1 MSDLNQRPSDYKSDA
16 LPAELNWQR
25 ALLYIAGNKIS
36 SVKIHKSLAFG
47 HRPVNHIGMI
57 KLPELLAPAG
67 TLDAFK
73 TAILYGADAIYAGL
87 PGFSMR
93 ARAKITTDEVK
104 AGIELAH
111 NAEKKVYL
119 AFNLFAH
126 DFEYENLGR
135 VSDTIN
141 YLRPDALIVSDPGI
155 VMWVR
160 ENHPDIP
167 IHISTQANIC
177 SARSVKFWQAAGAKL
192 CVLAREV
199 THNEFKSIRAACPD
213 VGLEIFVHGAMCMS
227 YSGRC
232 LLSNF
237 ITGRP
242 ANRGACA
249 QLCRWKYD
257 VILREHDSGVEMPIE
272 EDERGAYIM
281 NSKDLCLMPRL
292 GEVISA
298 APDSL
303 KIEGRNRSEYYV
315 GSVVH
320 AYRCAMDAY
329 AADPAGFDPAPFMNA
344 LNVLETRGYTT
355 AFFDGP
361 VGPDAH
367 DYDTTR
373 STSEYHAAG
382 VITNATDDEITLELR
397 NEIKAGDEITF
408 ILPGTMDKATVK
420 PARLINAANRTEVQ
434 KMAAGQHNSIII
446 PREWLPDGLGGK
458 FVPYV
463 LAYKHK

>member
-1 MSDLNQRPSDYKSDA
+1 MFVFVCKN
-16 LPAELNWQR
+16 
-25 ALLYIAGNKIS
+25 INKI
-36 SVKIHKSLAFG
+36 LAFVIIWG
-47 HRPVNHIGMI
+47 KIISMNT

-93 ARAKITTDEVK
+93 ARAKIDVEGVK
-104 AGIELAH
+104 QGIELAH
-111 NAEKKVYL
+111 AAGKKVYL

-126 DFEYENLGR
+126 DHEYANMPR
-135 VSDTIN
+135 VAEVIQ
-141 YLRPDALIVSDPGI
+141 YLKPDALIVSDPGI

-160 ENHPDIP
+160 ENFPDIP

-177 SARSVKFWQAAGAKL
+177 SAKTVKFWQNAGAKL

-199 THNEFKSIRAACPD
+199 SHSEFKNIRAECPD
-213 VGLEIFVHGAMCMS
+213 IGLEIFVHGAMCMS

-257 VILREHDSGVEMPIE
+257 VILREADTGIEMPID

-292 GEVISA
+292 GEVVA
-298 APDSL
+298 ANPDSL

-320 AYRCAMDAY
+320 AYRCALDAY
-329 AADPAGFDPAPFMNA
+329 ARDPENFDPAPFMEN
-344 LNVLETRGYTT
+344 LNRLETRGYTT

-361 VGPDAH
+361 LGPSAH
-367 DYDTTR
+367 NYDTTR

-382 VITNATDDEITLELR
+382 VITAADDENITFELR
-397 NEIKAGDEITF
+397 NETRVGDEVTF
-408 ILPGTMDKATVK
+408 ILPGTMDKISVTLEK
-420 PARLINAANRTEVQ
+420 LINAKNGDAVE
-434 KMAAGQHNSIII
+434 KMAAGMGNSILI
-446 PREWLPDGLGGK
+446 PRAWLGNNHQDKL
-458 FVPYV
+458 VPYV
-463 LAYKHK
+463 LAYKKKR

>member
-1 MSDLNQRPSDYKSDA
+1 
-16 LPAELNWQR
+16 
-25 ALLYIAGNKIS
+25 
-36 SVKIHKSLAFG
+36 
-47 HRPVNHIGMI
+47 MI

-93 ARAKITTDEVK
+93 ARAKITTEEVK
-104 AGIELAH
+104 AGIDMAH
-111 NAEKKVYL
+111 AAGKKVYL

-126 DFEYENLGR
+126 DHEYANLPR
-135 VSDTIN
+135 VGQIIN

-177 SARSVKFWQAAGAKL
+177 SAQSVKFWQAAGAKL

-199 THNEFKSIRAACPD
+199 SHSEFKSIRAACPD
-213 VGLEIFVHGAMCMS
+213 MGLEIFVHGAMCMA

-237 ITGRP
+237 MTGRP

-257 VILREHDSGVEMPIE
+257 VVLRECESGREMLLD
-272 EDERGAYIM
+272 EDDHGAYIM
-281 NSKDLCLMPRL
+281 NSRDLCLMPRL
-292 GEVISA
+292 ADVISYG
-298 APDSL
+298 PDSL

-315 GSVVH
+315 GSVVR
-320 AYRCAMDAY
+320 AYRAAMDAY
-329 AADPAGFDPAPFMNA
+329 AANPDNFDPAPFMA
-344 LNVLETRGYTT
+344 DLNVLETRGYTT

-367 DYDTTR
+367 DYETTR
-373 STSEYHAAG
+373 SSSDFHAAG
-382 VITNATDDEITLELR
+382 VITEAHDNRIVFELR
-397 NEIKAGDEITF
+397 NEIRAGDEITF
-408 ILPGTMDKATVK
+408 ILPGGGKFK
-420 PARLINAANRTEVQ
+420 LSLPQIINAKTGEIMP
-434 KMAAGQHNSIII
+434 KMSAGQRNSIII
-446 PREWLPDGLGGK
+446 PREWLKGAPADK

-463 LAYKHK
+463 LAYKRK

>member
-1 MSDLNQRPSDYKSDA
+1 M
-16 LPAELNWQR
+16 
-25 ALLYIAGNKIS
+25 
-36 SVKIHKSLAFG
+36 V
-47 HRPVNHIGMI
+47 

-67 TLDAFK
+67 TLDAFR
-73 TAILYGADAIYAGL
+73 TALLYGADAIYAGL

-93 ARAKITTDEVK
+93 ARAKITTEEVK
-104 AGIELAH
+104 QGIDLAH
-111 NAEKKVYL
+111 RAGKKVYL

-126 DFEYENLGR
+126 DHEYANLAR
-135 VSDTIN
+135 VGEVIN

-155 VMWVR
+155 LMWVR
-160 ENHPDIP
+160 ENHPDIA
-167 IHISTQANIC
+167 IHVSTQANIC
-177 SARSVKFWQAAGAKL
+177 SAASVKFWQAAGARL

-199 THNEFKSIRAACPD
+199 SHSEFKSIRAACPD

-257 VILREHDSGVEMPIE
+257 VVLRERESGVEMPLE
-272 EDERGAYIM
+272 QDERGAYIL

-292 GEVISA
+292 AEVIA
-298 APDSL
+298 AGPDSL

-315 GSVVH
+315 GSVVR
-320 AYRCAMDAY
+320 AYRAALDAY
-329 AADPAGFDPAPFMNA
+329 AADPANFNPDPFMA
-344 LNVLETRGYTT
+344 DLNILQTRGYTT
-355 AFFDGP
+355 AFFDGRP
-361 VGPDAH
+361 GPDAH
-367 DYDTTR
+367 DYNTTR
-373 STSEYHAAG
+373 SSSDYLAAG
-382 VITNATDDEITLELR
+382 VITNITNQDITFELR
-397 NEIKAGDEITF
+397 NEIKKDDEITF
-408 ILPGTMDKATVK
+408 LLPGGADKF
-420 PARLINAANRTEVQ
+420 RLKLPEIINAQTGEIVP
-434 KMAAGQHNSIII
+434 KLAAGQHNSIII
-446 PREWLPDGLGGK
+446 PRKWLLSAPSDK

>member
-1 MSDLNQRPSDYKSDA
+1 MQNC
-16 LPAELNWQR
+16 AEN
-25 ALLYIAGNKIS
+25 INT
-36 SVKIHKSLAFG
+36 
-47 HRPVNHIGMI
+47 MI

-93 ARAKITTDEVK
+93 ARAKITVDQVRT
-104 AGIELAH
+104 GIDLAH
-111 NAEKKVYL
+111 AAGRRVYL

-126 DFEYENLGR
+126 ERDFENMPR
-135 VSDTIN
+135 VADTIK
-141 YLRPDALIVSDPGI
+141 YLNPDALIISDPG
-155 VMWVR
+155 VLMWVR
-160 ENHPDIP
+160 ENFPDMP

-177 SARSVKFWQAAGAKL
+177 SAASVKFWQTAGARL

-199 THNEFKSIRAACPD
+199 SHPEFRVIREKCPD
-213 VGLEIFVHGAMCMS
+213 IGLEIFVHGAMCMS

-257 VILREHDSGVEMPIE
+257 VILREHESGIEMPID
-272 EDERGAYIM
+272 EDDHGAYIM
-281 NSKDLCLMPRL
+281 NARDLCLMPRL
-292 GEVISA
+292 REVIESR
-298 APDSL
+298 PDSL

-315 GSVVH
+315 GAVVH
-320 AYRCAMDAY
+320 AYRAALDAY
-329 AADPAGFDPAPFMNA
+329 ARNPSEFDPAPYMA
-344 LNVLETRGYTT
+344 ELERLETRGYTT

-367 DYDTTR
+367 NYETGR
-373 STSEYHAAG
+373 SVSQYHAAG
-382 VITNATDDEITLELR
+382 VVTATDAEKITLELR
-397 NEIKAGDEITF
+397 NKLYRSAQRREYIGKT
-408 ILPGTMDKATVK
+408 GTYYKRGKWRIFTKNVRG
-420 PARLINAANRTEVQ
+420 PA
-434 KMAAGQHNSIII
+434 
-446 PREWLPDGLGGK
+446 
-458 FVPYV
+458 
-463 LAYKHK
+463 

>member
-1 MSDLNQRPSDYKSDA
+1 MK
-16 LPAELNWQR
+16 
-25 ALLYIAGNKIS
+25 KI
-36 SVKIHKSLAFG
+36 
-47 HRPVNHIGMI
+47 
-57 KLPELLAPAG
+57 PELLAPAG

-73 TAILYGADAIYAGL
+73 TAVLYGADAIYAGL

-93 ARAKITTDEVK
+93 ARAKITVDEVK
-104 AGIELAH
+104 QGIDFAH
-111 NAEKKVYL
+111 AHGKRVYL

-126 DFEYENLGR
+126 DRDYENMGR
-135 VSDTIN
+135 VSEVLN
-141 YLRPDALIVSDPGI
+141 YLRPDALIISDAG
-155 VMWVR
+155 VLLWVR
-160 ENHPDIP
+160 EHHPDIP

-177 SARSVKFWQAAGAKL
+177 SASTVKFWQNAGAVQ

-199 THNEFKSIRAACPD
+199 THDEFKSIRAACPD
-213 VGLEIFVHGAMCMS
+213 IGLEIFIHGAMCMS

-257 VILREHDSGVEMPIE
+257 VILREVESGIEMPID

-292 GEVISA
+292 KEVIESC
-298 APDSL
+298 PDTL

-315 GSVVH
+315 GSVTR
-320 AYRCAMDAY
+320 AYRNAIDEY
-329 AADPAGFDPAPFMNA
+329 VKNPENFDPTPFMDD
-344 LNVLETRGYTT
+344 LNVLESRGYTT

-361 VGPDAH
+361 VTSDAH
-367 DYDTTR
+367 NYETTR
-373 STSEYHAAG
+373 SSSDWHAAG
-382 VITNATDDEITLELR
+382 VITGADNEKIIFELR
-397 NEIKAGDEITF
+397 NEIVAGDEIKF
-408 ILPGTMDKATVK
+408 ILPNINEKVTVVIDKI
-420 PARLINAANRTEVQ
+420 INANNGEILP
-434 KMAAGQHNSIII
+434 KMSAGQHNSIII
-446 PREWLPDGLGGK
+446 PIEKIPTQYREK
-458 FVPYV
+458 MVPYV

>member
-1 MSDLNQRPSDYKSDA
+1 MK
-16 LPAELNWQR
+16 
-25 ALLYIAGNKIS
+25 
-36 SVKIHKSLAFG
+36 
-47 HRPVNHIGMI
+47 

-104 AGIELAH
+104 QGIDLAH
-111 NAEKKVYL
+111 GAGKKVYL

-126 DFEYENLGR
+126 DHEYANLSR
-135 VSDTIN
+135 VSDVIN

-155 VMWVR
+155 MMWVR
-160 ENHPDIP
+160 ENHPNMP

-177 SARSVKFWQAAGAKL
+177 SAQSVKFWQNAGAKL
-192 CVLAREV
+192 CVLSREV
-199 THNEFKSIRAACPD
+199 SHSEFKTIRAACPD
-213 VGLEIFVHGAMCMS
+213 IGLEIFVHGAMCMA

-237 ITGRP
+237 MTGRP

-257 VILREHDSGVEMPIE
+257 VILRECQSGREMSLT
-272 EDERGAYIM
+272 EDQHGAYIM
-281 NSKDLCLMPRL
+281 NSRDLCLMPRL
-292 GEVISA
+292 GEVIESG
-298 APDSL
+298 PDSL

-320 AYRCAMDAY
+320 AYRAALDSY
-329 AADPAGFDPAPFMNA
+329 AADPENFDPAPFQA
-344 LNVLETRGYTT
+344 DLNILESRGYTT
-355 AFFDGP
+355 AFFDGHL
-361 VGPDAH
+361 GPDAH
-367 DYDTTR
+367 DYETTR
-373 STSEYHAAG
+373 SSSDYHAAG
-382 VITNATDDEITLELR
+382 VITSATPQEIVLELR
-397 NEIKAGDEITF
+397 NEINANDEITF
-408 ILPGTMDKATVK
+408 LLPGTMDRETVK
-420 PARLINAANRTEVQ
+420 LPRIINAANGQEVP
-434 KMAAGQHNSIII
+434 KLSAGQHNSIII
-446 PREWLPDGLGGK
+446 PREWLSGAHSDK
-458 FVPYV
+458 FVPLV

>member
-1 MSDLNQRPSDYKSDA
+1 M
-16 LPAELNWQR
+16 
-25 ALLYIAGNKIS
+25 
-36 SVKIHKSLAFG
+36 
-47 HRPVNHIGMI
+47 MI

-104 AGIELAH
+104 AGIDLAH
-111 NAEKKVYL
+111 AAGRKVYL

-126 DFEYENLGR
+126 ERDFVNMPR
-135 VSDTIN
+135 VSEIIN
-141 YLRPDALIVSDPGI
+141 YLNPDALIVADPG
-155 VMWVR
+155 VMMWVR
-160 ENHPDIP
+160 EHHPEIP

-177 SARSVKFWQAAGAKL
+177 SAESVKFWQAAGARL

-199 THNEFKSIRAACPD
+199 SHDEFKIIREKCPD
-213 VGLEIFVHGAMCMS
+213 IGLEIFIHGAMCMS

-257 VILREHDSGVEMPIE
+257 VILRECESGIEMPIE
-272 EDERGAYIM
+272 EDARGAYIM
-281 NSKDLCLMPRL
+281 NSRDLCLMPRL
-292 GEVISA
+292 RDVLESH
-298 APDSL
+298 PDSL

-329 AADPAGFDPAPFMNA
+329 ARDPENFNPAPFMNM
-344 LNVLETRGYTT
+344 LNRMESRGYTT
-355 AFFDGP
+355 AFFDGNL
-361 VGPDAH
+361 GPDAH
-367 DYDTTR
+367 NYETTR
-373 STSEYHAAG
+373 STSAWHAAG
-382 VITNATDDEITLELR
+382 VITAVDDEKITLELR
-397 NEIKAGDEITF
+397 NEIKQGDEITF
-408 ILPGTMDKATVK
+408 ILPGDTTGVSIVL
-420 PARLINAANRTEVQ
+420 PQIINAKNGESVP
-434 KMAAGQHNSIII
+434 KLSAGQNNSLII
-446 PREWLPDGLGGK
+446 PRQWINSADYQK

-463 LAYKHK
+463 LATKKK

>member
-1 MSDLNQRPSDYKSDA
+1 MTK
-16 LPAELNWQR
+16 
-25 ALLYIAGNKIS
+25 
-36 SVKIHKSLAFG
+36 
-47 HRPVNHIGMI
+47 

-93 ARAKITTDEVK
+93 ARAKINVEEVK
-104 AGIELAH
+104 QGIELAH
-111 NAEKKVYL
+111 AAGKKVYL

-126 DFEYENLGR
+126 DHEYENMPR
-135 VSDTIN
+135 VSEIIN
-141 YLRPDALIVSDPGI
+141 YLSPDALIVSDAGI
-155 VMWVR
+155 MMYVR
-160 ENHPDIP
+160 ENHPNIP

-177 SARSVKFWQAAGAKL
+177 SAKTVKFWQNAGAKL

-199 THNEFKSIRAACPD
+199 SHNEFRHIRTECPD
-213 VGLEIFVHGAMCMS
+213 IGLEIFVHGAMCMS

-237 ITGRP
+237 VTGRP

-257 VILREHDSGVEMPIE
+257 VILRERESGLEMPID

-281 NSKDLCLMPRL
+281 NSRDLCLMPRL
-292 GEVISA
+292 GEVLSA
-298 APDSL
+298 GPDSL

-320 AYRCAMDAY
+320 AYRCALDAY
-329 AADPAGFDPAPFMNA
+329 AENPDTFNPDEFMTE
-344 LNVLETRGYTT
+344 LNRLETRGYTT

-361 VGPDAH
+361 VTADAH
-367 DYDTTR
+367 NYETTR
-373 STSEYHAAG
+373 STSDFHAAG
-382 VITNATDDEITLELR
+382 VITAVDDDNITFELR
-397 NEIKAGDEITF
+397 NETRAGDEITF
-408 ILPGTMDKATVK
+408 ILPNTMDKVSVK
-420 PARLINAANRTEVQ
+420 LEKLVNAKNGEVVE
-434 KMAAGQHNSIII
+434 KMAAGMGNSILI
-446 PREWLPDGLGGK
+446 PRTLLGEKHADK

-463 LAYKHK
+463 LAYKNKR

>member
-1 MSDLNQRPSDYKSDA
+1 
-16 LPAELNWQR
+16 
-25 ALLYIAGNKIS
+25 
-36 SVKIHKSLAFG
+36 
-47 HRPVNHIGMI
+47 MI
-57 KLPELLAPAG
+57 KMPELLAPAG
-67 TLDAFK
+67 TLDAFR

-93 ARAKITTDEVK
+93 ARAKITTDEVRS
-104 AGIELAH
+104 GIELAH
-111 NAEKKVYL
+111 AAGKKVYL

-126 DFEYENLGR
+126 DGEYANMPR
-135 VSDTIN
+135 VSEIIRH
-141 YLRPDALIVSDPGI
+141 LSPDALIVSDPG
-155 VMWVR
+155 VLMWVR
-160 ENHPDIP
+160 ENHPNIP

-177 SARSVKFWQAAGAKL
+177 SAASVKFWQNAGAAL

-199 THNEFKSIRAACPD
+199 SHKEFVSIRRACPD
-213 VGLEIFVHGAMCMS
+213 IKLEIFVHGAMCMA

-257 VILREHDSGVEMPIE
+257 VILRECESGIEMPIS

-281 NSKDLCLMPRL
+281 NSRDLCLMPRL
-292 GEVISA
+292 REVIESG
-298 APDSL
+298 PDSL

-320 AYRCAMDAY
+320 AYRAALDDY
-329 AADPAGFDPAPFMNA
+329 ARDPENFDPTKYMEM
-344 LNVLETRGYTT
+344 LNVLESRGYTT

-361 VGPDAH
+361 VPPSAH
-367 DYDTTR
+367 NYDSAR
-373 STSEYHAAG
+373 SVSEYHAAG
-382 VITNATDDEITLELR
+382 VVTAKNNSEVTLELR
-397 NEIKAGDEITF
+397 NEIKPGDEITF
-408 ILPGTMDKATVK
+408 IIPHETRGVHVHINQI
-420 PARLINAANRTEVQ
+420 INAKDNSVMP
-434 KMAAGQHNSIII
+434 KMSAGQNNAIKI
-446 PREWLPDGLGGK
+446 PRDWVDAENFDKL
-458 FVPYV
+458 VPFV

>member
-1 MSDLNQRPSDYKSDA
+1 
-16 LPAELNWQR
+16 
-25 ALLYIAGNKIS
+25 
-36 SVKIHKSLAFG
+36 
-47 HRPVNHIGMI
+47 MI

-93 ARAKITTDEVK
+93 ARAKITIDQVRT
-104 AGIELAH
+104 GIDLAH
-111 NAEKKVYL
+111 AAGRKVYL

-126 DFEYENLGR
+126 ERDFDNMPR
-135 VSDTIN
+135 VAEVIE
-141 YLRPDALIVSDPGI
+141 YLRPDALIVADPG
-155 VMWVR
+155 VMMWVR
-160 ENHPDIP
+160 EHFPDMP
-167 IHISTQANIC
+167 IHVSTQANIC
-177 SARSVKFWQAAGAKL
+177 SAESVKFWQNAGASL

-199 THNEFKSIRAACPD
+199 PHSEFKIIREKCPD
-213 VGLEIFVHGAMCMS
+213 TGLEIFIHGAMCMS

-257 VILREHDSGVEMPIE
+257 VILREPNSGIEMPIT
-272 EDERGAYIM
+272 EDNRGAYIM
-281 NSKDLCLMPRL
+281 NSRDLCLMPRL
-292 GEVISA
+292 REVLESR
-298 APDSL
+298 PDSL

-329 AADPAGFDPAPFMNA
+329 ARDPDNFDVGPFMEM
-344 LNVLETRGYTT
+344 LNRLETRGYTT

-361 VGPDAH
+361 VGQDAH
-367 DYDTTR
+367 NYETAR
-373 STSEYHAAG
+373 SVSDWHAAG
-382 VITNATDDEITLELR
+382 VITATDSDKIIMELR
-397 NEIKAGDEITF
+397 NEIIAGDTIYF
-408 ILPGTMDKATVK
+408 IVPGDDKDIPIK
-420 PARLINAANRTEVQ
+420 LSQIINADTGAIQ
-434 KMAAGQHNSIII
+434 PKMSAGQNNSVII
-446 PREWLPDGLGGK
+446 PRAWFGAADINKL
-458 FVPYV
+458 VPCV
-463 LAYKHK
+463 FAYKHK

>member
-1 MSDLNQRPSDYKSDA
+1 MSKL
-16 LPAELNWQR
+16 
-25 ALLYIAGNKIS
+25 
-36 SVKIHKSLAFG
+36 
-47 HRPVNHIGMI
+47 

-93 ARAKITTDEVK
+93 ARAKITTDEVRQ
-104 AGIELAH
+104 GIELAH
-111 NAEKKVYL
+111 AAGKKVYL

-126 DFEYENLGR
+126 DFEYAHMPR
-135 VSDTIN
+135 VADTIR
-141 YLRPDALIVSDPGI
+141 YLQPDALIVSDPGI

-160 ENHPDIP
+160 ENFPDMP

-177 SARSVKFWQAAGAKL
+177 SAKTVKFWQNAGAKL

-199 THNEFKSIRAACPD
+199 SHNEFKNIRAECPD
-213 VGLEIFVHGAMCMS
+213 IGLEIFVHGAMCMS

-257 VILREHDSGVEMPIE
+257 VILRERESGVEMPIE
-272 EDERGAYIM
+272 EDTRGAYIM

-292 GEVISA
+292 GEVVSA

-320 AYRCAMDAY
+320 AYRCALDSY
-329 AADPAGFDPAPFMNA
+329 ARDPENFDPAPFMA
-344 LNVLETRGYTT
+344 ELNRMETRGYTT

-361 VGPDAH
+361 VGADAH
-367 DYDTTR
+367 NYETTR
-373 STSEYHAAG
+373 STSNYHAAG
-382 VITNATDDEITLELR
+382 VITAVSDENITFELR
-397 NEIKAGDEITF
+397 NETRAGDEITF
-408 ILPGTMDKATVK
+408 ILPGTMDSVSVK
-420 PARLINAANRTEVQ
+420 LTELINAKNGQAVE
-434 KMAAGQHNSIII
+434 KLAAGMGNSVLI
-446 PREWLPDGLGGK
+446 PRSWLPDAHMDK
-458 FVPYV
+458 FVPCV
-463 LAYKHK
+463 LAYKKK

>member
-1 MSDLNQRPSDYKSDA
+1 
-16 LPAELNWQR
+16 
-25 ALLYIAGNKIS
+25 
-36 SVKIHKSLAFG
+36 
-47 HRPVNHIGMI
+47 MI

-93 ARAKITTDEVK
+93 ARAKITTDQVR
-104 AGIELAH
+104 AGIDLAH
-111 NAEKKVYL
+111 AAGRKVYL

-126 DFEYENLGR
+126 ERDFIDMPR
-135 VSDTIN
+135 VAETIK
-141 YLRPDALIVSDPGI
+141 YLRPDALIVADAG
-155 VMWVR
+155 VMMWVR
-160 ENHPDIP
+160 EHFPDMP

-177 SARSVKFWQAAGAKL
+177 SAASVKFWQNAGAKL
-192 CVLAREV
+192 CVLSREV
-199 THNEFKSIRAACPD
+199 SHNEFKIIREKCPD
-213 VGLEIFVHGAMCMS
+213 IGLEIFVHGAMCMS

-257 VILREHDSGVEMPIE
+257 VILREHESGIEMPIE
-272 EDERGAYIM
+272 EDARGAYIM
-281 NSKDLCLMPRL
+281 NAKDLCLMPRL
-292 GEVISA
+292 GEVLESR
-298 APDSL
+298 PDSL

-329 AADPAGFDPAPFMNA
+329 AQNPDDFNPAPFMA
-344 LNVLETRGYTT
+344 ELNRLETRGYTT

-361 VGPDAH
+361 AGADAH
-367 DYDTTR
+367 NYETTR
-373 STSEYHAAG
+373 STSDWHAAG
-382 VITNATDDEITLELR
+382 VIVSATGDKIILELR
-397 NEIKAGDEITF
+397 NEIKSGDAITF
-408 ILPGTMDKATVK
+408 ILPGRTDGLTITLPRV
-420 PARLINAANRTEVQ
+420 INAKTGEIQ
-434 KMAAGQHNSIII
+434 PKMSAGQNNSLVI
-446 PREWLPDGLGGK
+446 PRDWFGANDTDALSPCI
-458 FVPYV
+458 

>member
-1 MSDLNQRPSDYKSDA
+1 MPHNYTYARNQSKQKFAGIKINLENAVR
-16 LPAELNWQR
+16 R
-25 ALLYIAGNKIS
+25 ASITT
-36 SVKIHKSLAFG
+36 
-47 HRPVNHIGMI
+47 MI

-93 ARAKITTDEVK
+93 ARAKITTEEVR

-111 NAEKKVYL
+111 AAGRKVYL

-126 DFEYENLGR
+126 DREYVNMPR
-135 VSDTIN
+135 VSETIR
-141 YLRPDALIVSDPGI
+141 YLNPDALIVADPG
-155 VMWVR
+155 VLMWVR
-160 ENHPDIP
+160 EHHPNMP

-177 SARSVKFWQAAGAKL
+177 SAASVRFWQNAGASL

-199 THNEFKSIRAACPD
+199 SHAEFAAIRRACPD
-213 VGLEIFVHGAMCMS
+213 IKLEIFVHGAMCMA

-257 VILREHDSGVEMPIE
+257 VILREHESGIEMPIT

-281 NSKDLCLMPRL
+281 NSRDLCLMPRL
-292 GEVISA
+292 AEVLES

-329 AADPAGFDPAPFMNA
+329 ARDPEKFDPAAYMEM
-344 LNVLETRGYTT
+344 LNVLESRGYTT

-361 VGPDAH
+361 VPPDAH
-367 DYDTTR
+367 NYDSAR
-373 STSEYHAAG
+373 STSTYHAAG
-382 VITNATDDEITLELR
+382 VVTAVNGDGVTMELR
-397 NEIKAGDEITF
+397 NEINAGEEINF
-408 ILPGTMDKATVK
+408 VLPNAVDVVTVHIEK
-420 PARLINAANRTEVQ
+420 IINARDDMVQ
-434 KMAAGQHNSIII
+434 PKMSAGQHNAIKI
-446 PREWLPDGLGGK
+446 PRKWFPAECIDK
-458 FVPYV
+458 ISPYI
-463 LAYKHK
+463 LAYKRK

>member
-1 MSDLNQRPSDYKSDA
+1 MPHNYTYARNQSKQKFAR
-16 LPAELNWQR
+16 
-25 ALLYIAGNKIS
+25 IKINLENAVRQAS
-36 SVKIHKSLAFG
+36 ITH
-47 HRPVNHIGMI
+47 MI

-93 ARAKITTDEVK
+93 ARAKITTEEVRT
-104 AGIELAH
+104 GVELAY
-111 NAEKKVYL
+111 AAGRKVYL

-126 DFEYENLGR
+126 DREYANMPR
-135 VSDTIN
+135 VSETIR
-141 YLRPDALIVSDPGI
+141 YLNPDALIVADPG
-155 VMWVR
+155 VLMWVR
-160 ENHPDIP
+160 EHHPDMP

-177 SARSVKFWQAAGAKL
+177 SGASVKFWQNAGASL

-199 THNEFKSIRAACPD
+199 SHAEFAAIRRTCPD
-213 VGLEIFVHGAMCMS
+213 IKLEIFVHGAMCMA

-257 VILREHDSGVEMPIE
+257 VILRECESGIEMPIT

-281 NSKDLCLMPRL
+281 NSRDLCLMPRL
-292 GEVISA
+292 AEVLES

-329 AADPAGFDPAPFMNA
+329 ARDPENFDPTKYMEM
-344 LNVLETRGYTT
+344 LNVLESRGYTT

-361 VGPDAH
+361 VPPDAH
-367 DYDTTR
+367 NYDTAR
-373 STSEYHAAG
+373 SVSAYHAAG
-382 VITNATDDEITLELR
+382 VVTAVDGDGVTMELR
-397 NEIKAGDEITF
+397 NEIRAGEEINF
-408 ILPGTMDKATVK
+408 VLPNAVDVVTVHIEK
-420 PARLINAANRTEVQ
+420 IINARDGAVQ
-434 KMAAGQHNSIII
+434 PKMSAGQNNAIKI
-446 PREWLPDGLGGK
+446 PRKWFPAENVNK
-458 FVPYV
+458 ISPYI
-463 LAYKHK
+463 LAYKRK

>member
-1 MSDLNQRPSDYKSDA
+1 MVQN
-16 LPAELNWQR
+16 
-25 ALLYIAGNKIS
+25 
-36 SVKIHKSLAFG
+36 IHT
-47 HRPVNHIGMI
+47 MM

-93 ARAKITTDEVK
+93 ARAKITTEEVK
-104 AGIELAH
+104 QGIELAH
-111 NAEKKVYL
+111 AAGKKVYL

-126 DFEYENLGR
+126 DHEYENMGH
-135 VSDTIN
+135 VSEIIN
-141 YLRPDALIVSDPGI
+141 YLSPDALIVSDAGI
-155 VMWVR
+155 MMYVR
-160 ENHPDIP
+160 EHHPDIP

-177 SARSVKFWQAAGAKL
+177 SARTVKFWQNAGAKL

-199 THNEFKSIRAACPD
+199 SHSEFKNIRKLCPD
-213 VGLEIFVHGAMCMS
+213 IGLEIFVHGAMCMS

-237 ITGRP
+237 VTGRP

-257 VILREHDSGVEMPIE
+257 VVLRERESGLEMPID

-292 GEVISA
+292 AEVVSA
-298 APDSL
+298 NPDSL

-315 GSVVH
+315 GSVVR
-320 AYRCAMDAY
+320 AYRCALDAY
-329 AADPAGFDPAPFMNA
+329 ARDPENFDPEPFMA
-344 LNVLETRGYTT
+344 DLNRLETRGYTT

-361 VGPDAH
+361 VTPDAH
-367 DYDTTR
+367 NYETTR
-373 STSEYHAAG
+373 STSDFCAAG
-382 VITNATDDEITLELR
+382 VITAVDDENITFELR
-397 NEIKAGDEITF
+397 NETRVGDEVTF
-408 ILPGTMDKATVK
+408 ILPNTMDKVSVK
-420 PARLINAANRTEVQ
+420 LDKLVNAKNGEVVE
-434 KMAAGQHNSIII
+434 KMAAGMGNSILI
-446 PREWLPDGLGGK
+446 PRSLLGDTHADK

-463 LAYKHK
+463 LAYKNKR

>member
-1 MSDLNQRPSDYKSDA
+1 M
-16 LPAELNWQR
+16 
-25 ALLYIAGNKIS
+25 
-36 SVKIHKSLAFG
+36 
-47 HRPVNHIGMI
+47 MI

-104 AGIELAH
+104 AGIDLAH
-111 NAEKKVYL
+111 AAGRKVYL

-126 DFEYENLGR
+126 ERDFVNMPR
-135 VSDTIN
+135 VSEIIN
-141 YLRPDALIVSDPGI
+141 YLNPDALIVADPG
-155 VMWVR
+155 VMMWVR
-160 ENHPDIP
+160 EHHPEIP

-177 SARSVKFWQAAGAKL
+177 SAESVKFWQAAGARL

-199 THNEFKSIRAACPD
+199 SHDEFKIIREKCPD
-213 VGLEIFVHGAMCMS
+213 VGLEIFIHGAMCMS

-257 VILREHDSGVEMPIE
+257 VILRECESGIEMPIE
-272 EDERGAYIM
+272 EDARGAYIM
-281 NSKDLCLMPRL
+281 NSRDLCLMPRL
-292 GEVISA
+292 RDVLESH
-298 APDSL
+298 PDSL

-329 AADPAGFDPAPFMNA
+329 ARDPENFNPAPFMDM
-344 LNVLETRGYTT
+344 LNRMESRGYTT
-355 AFFDGP
+355 AFFDGNL
-361 VGPDAH
+361 GPDAH
-367 DYDTTR
+367 NYETTR
-373 STSEYHAAG
+373 STSAWHAAG
-382 VITNATDDEITLELR
+382 VITAVDDEKITLELR
-397 NEIKAGDEITF
+397 NEIKQGDEITF
-408 ILPGTMDKATVK
+408 ILPNIATDITVQL
-420 PARLINAANRTEVQ
+420 PQIINAKNGESVP
-434 KMAAGQHNSIII
+434 KMSAGQNNSLII
-446 PREWLPDGLGGK
+446 PRQWINSADYQK

-463 LAYKHK
+463 LATKKK

>member
-1 MSDLNQRPSDYKSDA
+1 
-16 LPAELNWQR
+16 
-25 ALLYIAGNKIS
+25 
-36 SVKIHKSLAFG
+36 
-47 HRPVNHIGMI
+47 MI

-93 ARAKITTDEVK
+93 ARAKITTDQVR
-104 AGIELAH
+104 AGIDLAH
-111 NAEKKVYL
+111 AAGRKVYL

-126 DFEYENLGR
+126 ERDFIDMPR
-135 VSDTIN
+135 VAETIR
-141 YLRPDALIVSDPGI
+141 YLRPDALIVADAG
-155 VMWVR
+155 VMMWVR
-160 ENHPDIP
+160 EHFPDMP

-177 SARSVKFWQAAGAKL
+177 SAASVKFWQNAGAKL
-192 CVLAREV
+192 CVLSREV
-199 THNEFKSIRAACPD
+199 SHNEFKIIREKCPD
-213 VGLEIFVHGAMCMS
+213 IGLEIFVHGAMCMS

-257 VILREHDSGVEMPIE
+257 VILREHKSGIEMPIE
-272 EDERGAYIM
+272 EDARGAYIM
-281 NSKDLCLMPRL
+281 NAKDLCLMPRL
-292 GEVISA
+292 AEVLESR
-298 APDSL
+298 PDSL

-329 AADPAGFDPAPFMNA
+329 AQNPDDFNPAPFMA
-344 LNVLETRGYTT
+344 ELNRLETRGYTT

-361 VGPDAH
+361 AGADAH
-367 DYDTTR
+367 NYETTR
-373 STSEYHAAG
+373 STSDWHAAG
-382 VITNATDDEITLELR
+382 VIVSATGDKIILELR
-397 NEIKAGDEITF
+397 NEIKSGDAITF
-408 ILPGTMDKATVK
+408 ILPGRTDGLTITLPRV
-420 PARLINAANRTEVQ
+420 INAKTGETQ
-434 KMAAGQHNSIII
+434 PKMSAGQNNSLVI
-446 PREWLPDGLGGK
+446 PRDWFGANDTDALSPCI
-458 FVPYV
+458 

>member
-1 MSDLNQRPSDYKSDA
+1 
-16 LPAELNWQR
+16 
-25 ALLYIAGNKIS
+25 
-36 SVKIHKSLAFG
+36 
-47 HRPVNHIGMI
+47 MI

-93 ARAKITTDEVK
+93 ARAKITTDQVR
-104 AGIELAH
+104 AGIDLAH
-111 NAEKKVYL
+111 AAGRKVYL

-126 DFEYENLGR
+126 ERDFIDMPR
-135 VSDTIN
+135 VAETIK
-141 YLRPDALIVSDPGI
+141 YLRPDALIVADAG
-155 VMWVR
+155 VMMWVR
-160 ENHPDIP
+160 EHFPDMP

-177 SARSVKFWQAAGAKL
+177 SAASVKFWQNAGAKL
-192 CVLAREV
+192 CVLSREV
-199 THNEFKSIRAACPD
+199 SHNEFKIIREKCPD
-213 VGLEIFVHGAMCMS
+213 IGLEIFVHGAMCMS

-257 VILREHDSGVEMPIE
+257 VILREHESGIEMPIE
-272 EDERGAYIM
+272 EDARGAYIM
-281 NSKDLCLMPRL
+281 NAKDLCLMPRL
-292 GEVISA
+292 GEVLESR
-298 APDSL
+298 PDSL

-329 AADPAGFDPAPFMNA
+329 AQNPDNFNPAPFMA
-344 LNVLETRGYTT
+344 ELNRLETRGYTT

-361 VGPDAH
+361 AGADAH
-367 DYDTTR
+367 NYETTR
-373 STSEYHAAG
+373 STSDWHAAG
-382 VITNATDDEITLELR
+382 VIVSATGDKIILELR
-397 NEIKAGDEITF
+397 NEIKSGDAITF
-408 ILPGTMDKATVK
+408 ILPGRTDGLTITLPRV
-420 PARLINAANRTEVQ
+420 INAKTGETQ
-434 KMAAGQHNSIII
+434 PKMSAGQNNSLVI
-446 PREWLPDGLGGK
+446 PRDWFGTNDTDALNPCI
-458 FVPYV
+458 

>member
-1 MSDLNQRPSDYKSDA
+1 
-16 LPAELNWQR
+16 
-25 ALLYIAGNKIS
+25 
-36 SVKIHKSLAFG
+36 
-47 HRPVNHIGMI
+47 MI
-57 KLPELLAPAG
+57 KLPELLAPGG

-93 ARAKITTDEVK
+93 ARAKITTEEVK
-104 AGIELAH
+104 TGIELAH
-111 NAEKKVYL
+111 AAGKKVYL

-126 DFEYENLGR
+126 DNEFVNMPR
-135 VSDTIN
+135 VSEIIN
-141 YLRPDALIVSDPGI
+141 YLKPDALIVADPG
-155 VMWVR
+155 VLTWVR
-160 ENHPDIP
+160 EHHPDMP

-177 SARSVKFWQAAGAKL
+177 STASVKFWQNAGASL

-199 THNEFKSIRAACPD
+199 SHKEFISIRNACPD
-213 VGLEIFVHGAMCMS
+213 IKLEIFVHGAMCMS

-257 VILREHDSGVEMPIE
+257 VILRECETGIEMPIE
-272 EDERGAYIM
+272 EDEHGAYIM

-292 GEVISA
+292 AEVIESH
-298 APDSL
+298 PDSL

-320 AYRCAMDAY
+320 AYRCALDDY
-329 AADPAGFDPAPFMNA
+329 ARDPEHFDPAKYMEM
-344 LNVLETRGYTT
+344 LNVLESRGYTT

-361 VGPDAH
+361 VPPDAH
-367 DYDTTR
+367 NYESAR
-373 STSEYHAAG
+373 SSSEYHAAG
-382 VITNATDDEITLELR
+382 VVTGKTDSEITLELR
-397 NEIKAGDEITF
+397 NEIRAGEEITF
-408 ILPGTMDKATVK
+408 VLPHSSVGTNVKLQQILDAKSRQDLPK
-420 PARLINAANRTEVQ
+420 Q
-434 KMAAGQHNSIII
+434 SAGQHNAILI
-446 PREWLPDGLGGK
+446 PRAWVDDTVWNKISPLI
-458 FVPYV
+458 

>member
-1 MSDLNQRPSDYKSDA
+1 
-16 LPAELNWQR
+16 
-25 ALLYIAGNKIS
+25 
-36 SVKIHKSLAFG
+36 
-47 HRPVNHIGMI
+47 MI
-57 KLPELLAPAG
+57 KIPELLAPGG

-93 ARAKITTDEVK
+93 ARAKITVDEVK
-104 AGIELAH
+104 AGIDLAH
-111 NAEKKVYL
+111 EHGKRVYL

-126 DFEYENLGR
+126 DRDYANMPR
-135 VSDTIN
+135 VSEVLN
-141 YLRPDALIVSDPGI
+141 YLRPDALIISDPG
-155 VMWVR
+155 VLMWVR

-167 IHISTQANIC
+167 IHISTQTNIC
-177 SARSVKFWQAAGAKL
+177 SSASVKFWQKAGAVQ

-199 THNEFKSIRAACPD
+199 SHDEFKSIRRQCPD
-213 VGLEIFVHGAMCMS
+213 IGLEIFIHGAMCMS

-257 VILREHDSGVEMPIE
+257 VILREVESGIEMPIE

-292 GEVISA
+292 REVIEA
-298 APDSL
+298 GPDSL

-315 GSVVH
+315 GSVVR
-320 AYRCAMDAY
+320 AYRNAIDAY
-329 AADPAGFDPAPFMNA
+329 KRDPQHFDPTPFMDD
-344 LNVLETRGYTT
+344 LNVLESRGYTT
-355 AFFDGP
+355 AFFDGALP
-361 VGPDAH
+361 VDAH
-367 DYDTTR
+367 DYNTTR
-373 STSEYHAAG
+373 SSSDWHAAG
-382 VITNATDDEITLELR
+382 VITKVDDKNITFELR
-397 NEIKAGDEITF
+397 NEINSGDEVKF
-408 ILPGTMDKATVK
+408 ILPNIDEKISVVIDKI
-420 PARLINAANRTEVQ
+420 INAKNSEVLP
-434 KMAAGQHNSIII
+434 KLSAGQHNSILI
-446 PREWLPDGLGGK
+446 PIEKIPQQYREK
-458 FVPYV
+458 FVPLV

>member
-1 MSDLNQRPSDYKSDA
+1 MSK
-16 LPAELNWQR
+16 
-25 ALLYIAGNKIS
+25 
-36 SVKIHKSLAFG
+36 V
-47 HRPVNHIGMI
+47 

-67 TLDAFK
+67 TLDAFR

-104 AGIELAH
+104 QGIELAH
-111 NAEKKVYL
+111 AAGKKVYL

-126 DFEYENLGR
+126 DFEYANMPR
-135 VSDTIN
+135 VADTIR
-141 YLRPDALIVSDPGI
+141 YLMPDALIVSDPGI

-160 ENHPDIP
+160 ENFPEMP

-177 SARSVKFWQAAGAKL
+177 SAQTVKFWQNAGAKL

-199 THNEFKSIRAACPD
+199 THAEFKSIRAACPD

-257 VILREHDSGVEMPIE
+257 VILRERESGLEMPIT

-281 NSKDLCLMPRL
+281 NSRDLCLMPRL

-298 APDSL
+298 HPDSL

-320 AYRCAMDAY
+320 AYRAALDAY
-329 AADPAGFDPAPFMNA
+329 AANPKDFDPAPFMDE
-344 LNVLETRGYTT
+344 LNRLETRGYTT

-361 VGPDAH
+361 VTADAH
-367 DYDTTR
+367 NYETTS
-373 STSEYHAAG
+373 STSDYHAAG
-382 VITNATDDEITLELR
+382 VITAVTDENITFELR
-397 NEIKAGDEITF
+397 NETRPGDTITF
-408 ILPGTMDKATVK
+408 ILPGTMDCVTVCLEK
-420 PARLINAANRTEVQ
+420 LINAKNGETVA
-434 KMAAGQHNSIII
+434 KMAAGMGNSILI
-446 PREWLPDGLGGK
+446 PRTWLGGQHSDK

-463 LAYKHK
+463 LAYKAKIRK

>member
-1 MSDLNQRPSDYKSDA
+1 
-16 LPAELNWQR
+16 
-25 ALLYIAGNKIS
+25 
-36 SVKIHKSLAFG
+36 
-47 HRPVNHIGMI
+47 MI
-57 KLPELLAPAG
+57 KIPELLAPAG

-93 ARAKITTDEVK
+93 ARAKITTDEVRT
-104 AGIELAH
+104 GIELAH
-111 NAEKKVYL
+111 TAGKKVYL

-126 DFEYENLGR
+126 DNEYANMPR
-135 VSDTIN
+135 VSETIR
-141 YLRPDALIVSDPGI
+141 YLGPDALIVSDPG
-155 VMWVR
+155 VLMWVR
-160 ENHPDIP
+160 EHHPDIP

-177 SARSVKFWQAAGAKL
+177 SAASVKFWHAAGASL

-199 THNEFKSIRAACPD
+199 SHNEFISIRRACPD
-213 VGLEIFVHGAMCMS
+213 IKLEIFVHGAMCMA

-257 VILREHDSGVEMPIE
+257 VILREVESGIEMPID
-272 EDERGAYIM
+272 EDERVAYIM

-292 GEVISA
+292 AEVLESG
-298 APDSL
+298 PDSL

-320 AYRCAMDAY
+320 AYRCAMDAW
-329 AADPAGFDPAPFMNA
+329 ARDPENFDPTEYMKM
-344 LNVLETRGYTT
+344 LNVLESRGYTT

-361 VGPDAH
+361 VPPDAH
-367 DYDTTR
+367 NYDTGR
-373 STSEYHAAG
+373 SASEYHAAG
-382 VITNATDDEITLELR
+382 VVVNKTNDEITMELR
-397 NEIKAGDEITF
+397 NETKSGEEITF
-408 ILPGTMDKATVK
+408 VIPNSVVGVNVHLPRIIDAKTRHNLPK
-420 PARLINAANRTEVQ
+420 Q
-434 KMAAGQHNSIII
+434 SAGQNNAIII
-446 PREWLPDGLGGK
+446 PRTWVNDSDWDKISPL
-458 FVPYV
+458 V

>member
-1 MSDLNQRPSDYKSDA
+1 M
-16 LPAELNWQR
+16 
-25 ALLYIAGNKIS
+25 
-36 SVKIHKSLAFG
+36 
-47 HRPVNHIGMI
+47 MI

-111 NAEKKVYL
+111 AAGRKVYL

-126 DFEYENLGR
+126 ERDFVNMPR
-135 VSDTIN
+135 VSEIIN
-141 YLRPDALIVSDPGI
+141 YLTPDALIVADPG
-155 VMWVR
+155 VMMWVR
-160 ENHPDIP
+160 EHHPEIP

-177 SARSVKFWQAAGAKL
+177 SAESVKFWQAAGARL

-199 THNEFKSIRAACPD
+199 SHDEFKLIREKCPD
-213 VGLEIFVHGAMCMS
+213 IGLEIFIHGAMCMS

-257 VILREHDSGVEMPIE
+257 VILRECESGIEMPIE
-272 EDERGAYIM
+272 EDARGAYIM
-281 NSKDLCLMPRL
+281 NSRDLCLMPRL
-292 GEVISA
+292 RDVLESH
-298 APDSL
+298 PDSL

-329 AADPAGFDPAPFMNA
+329 ARDPENFNPAPFMNM
-344 LNVLETRGYTT
+344 LNRMESRGYTT
-355 AFFDGP
+355 AFFDGNL
-361 VGPDAH
+361 GPDAH
-367 DYDTTR
+367 NYETTR
-373 STSEYHAAG
+373 STSAWHAAG
-382 VITNATDDEITLELR
+382 VITAVDDEKITLELR
-397 NEIKAGDEITF
+397 NEIKQGDEITF
-408 ILPGTMDKATVK
+408 ILPNIATDITV
-420 PARLINAANRTEVQ
+420 RLPQIINAKNGESVP
-434 KMAAGQHNSIII
+434 KMSAGQRNSLII
-446 PREWLPDGLGGK
+446 PRQWINSADYQK

-463 LAYKHK
+463 LATKKK

>member
-1 MSDLNQRPSDYKSDA
+1 
-16 LPAELNWQR
+16 
-25 ALLYIAGNKIS
+25 
-36 SVKIHKSLAFG
+36 
-47 HRPVNHIGMI
+47 MI

-104 AGIELAH
+104 QGIDLAH
-111 NAEKKVYL
+111 AAGKKVYL

-126 DFEYENLGR
+126 DHEYAHLPR
-135 VSDTIN
+135 VSETIN

-155 VMWVR
+155 VVWVR
-160 ENHPDIP
+160 EHHPDIP

-177 SARSVKFWQAAGAKL
+177 SAHAVKFWQAAGAKL

-199 THNEFKSIRAACPD
+199 SHSEFKTIRAACPD

-257 VILREHDSGVEMPIE
+257 VVLREHESGIEMPIT
-272 EDERGAYIM
+272 EDDRGAYIM

-292 GEVISA
+292 REVIES

-315 GSVVH
+315 GSVTR
-320 AYRCAMDAY
+320 AYRAALDAY
-329 AADPAGFDPAPFMNA
+329 AADPMGFDPEPFMND
-344 LNVLETRGYTT
+344 LLRLETRGYTT
-355 AFFDGP
+355 AFFDGNLTA
-361 VGPDAH
+361 DSH
-367 DYDTTR
+367 NYETTR
-373 STSEYHAAG
+373 STSDYHAAG
-382 VITNATDDEITLELR
+382 VITNVTDENITFELR
-397 NEIKAGDEITF
+397 NEIKQGDEIAF
-408 ILPGTMDKATVK
+408 LLPGTTDTASLVL
-420 PARLINAANRTEVQ
+420 PRIINAATGTAVP
-434 KMAAGQHNSIII
+434 KLAAGQHNSITI
-446 PREWLPDGLGGK
+446 PRAWLGTAHSDK
-458 FVPYV
+458 YVPYV